1 MEHKYLV
8 SISGNMFFISTCMCD
23 ISLEFKCH
31 LLVNR
36 MIWRCLVCGLQN
48 DVQFLR
54 MNKLNF
60 LFFFFYKWN
69 IEIRCLFYSY
79 RKLQFY
85 IYWCKSSPQ
94 KTKFRKPDARIWY
107 FRLGLV
113 ATIKV
118 WYSYKWL
125 FTFKMFIRYPYH
137 CLSLLF
143 LCDYAW
149 LNMHIA
155 LFEFHH
161 TCLWFLSSSSLFF
174 FILAITS

>member
-1 MEHKYLV
+1 MAHFVNQIIFFLRTFTLDNFGYDWIGFCTEQW
-8 SISGNMFFISTCMCD
+8 SISIWFLFQATC
-23 ISLEFKCH
+23 SLFLHTCVTYLGVQMS

-36 MIWRCLVCGLQN
+36 MIWRCLVCGLAGLQN

-94 KTKFRKPDARIWY
+94 KTKFRKPDAIIWY

-118 WYSYKWL
+118 W
-125 FTFKMFIRYPYH
+125 
-137 CLSLLF
+137 
-143 LCDYAW
+143 
-149 LNMHIA
+149 
-155 LFEFHH
+155 
-161 TCLWFLSSSSLFF
+161 
-174 FILAITS
+174 